1 MTKLYLFASFI
12 GCAIG
17 SLVDDSGTIRWG
29 DLSQWFENNTRQFNS
44 AYTVGGDLIRRHQ
57 DLLQQDK
64 SMRNVFTE
72 IAQKGEAALKKH
84 GDSYRLVMYNTLRL
98 LEKYAQAH
106 KVHAGIEA
114 EYNRLKWHRPFDIL
128 SKGLGWHR
136 DTNAKILELKW
147 LYALYRNTV
156 LLTYRVSTVA
166 RDPSEVKDIA
176 NLFVTVKRDTEF
188 AVTVKQILVD
198 EAMVRVTER
207 TDQRDLFFAMSIV
220 TEAIAGF
227 DWDYDLPL
235 AQQLFLIRARDLF
248 SQWDR
253 NARETVIGGVTASR
267 VRALLR
273 LIHAPESAT
282 SV

>member
-176 NLFVTVKRDTEF
+176 NLFAKINPDMAF

-207 TDQRDLFFAMSIV
+207 TDQRDLFFAMSVV
-220 TEAIAGF
+220 TQSIARINLR
-227 DWDYDLPL
+227 DDLTYFQHHFL
-235 AQQLFLIRARDLF
+235 RRAHHLFAQ
-248 SQWDR
+248 WEY
-253 NARETVIGGVTASR
+253 NARETVLGGVTASR
-267 VRALLR
+267 VRAILR
-273 LIHAPESAT
+273 ALHAPE
-282 SV
+282 